1 MEGTGVMEYLY
12 RINPLLT
19 GEKPIV
25 LYGIGVTEKKLFYAL
40 LQQNVYVTAFCLK
53 ENQTTSLKRLFNK
66 RIVSLRELKDLYED
80 AWVIVTGETAIA
92 DGQVLKNT
100 GIENIVIENITLK
113 DKGVL
118 LP

>member
-1 MEGTGVMEYLY
+1 MEYLY
-12 RINPLLT
+12 QINPLLT
-19 GEKPIV
+19 DEKPII

-66 RIVSLRELKDLYED
+66 RVISLQELKERYAD
-80 AWVIVTGETAIA
+80 AWVIVAGETAVA
-92 DGQVLKNT
+92 DGQVLKNA